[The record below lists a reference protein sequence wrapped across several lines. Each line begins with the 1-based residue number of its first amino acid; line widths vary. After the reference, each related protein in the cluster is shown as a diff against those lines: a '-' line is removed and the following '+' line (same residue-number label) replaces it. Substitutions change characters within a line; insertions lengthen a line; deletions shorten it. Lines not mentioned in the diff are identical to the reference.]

1 MIAPSISII
10 VPCYNCINTI
20 ERCVNS
26 LLSSQNVS
34 YEIILADDGSTDGTA
49 AICKRFESSYPQ
61 VIYLPLSHKGVA
73 AARNAGLTV
82 AKGNY
87 IGFTDSDDYVEPNMF
102 SNLLS
107 SIVSSGSV
115 ISVCGF
121 FRESGDRK
129 ETISYT
135 DSHSVSFTEFR
146 SALFTD
152 EKTEGFLC
160 NKLFRANLIKNLPFH
175 EDLSVCEDLCFIS
188 DITPPS
194 DATVS
199 YCPGAF
205 YHYIQSD
212 VSSTRGGSMFENG
225 YFRYAPA
232 FRYLKETAESNS
244 IKRVVL
250 QKYYHILRHTMRE
263 ILKNGLGSR
272 GHSQTDIKELKL
284 IQKELRH
291 SIANIFPALES
302 INEKRSLLKA
312 AFYPLSALIQEYD
325 IKHGIRR
332 RL

>member
-1 MIAPSISII
+1 
-10 VPCYNCINTI
+10 
-20 ERCVNS
+20 
-26 LLSSQNVS
+26 
-34 YEIILADDGSTDGTA
+34 
-49 AICKRFESSYPQ
+49 
-61 VIYLPLSHKGVA
+61 
-73 AARNAGLTV
+73 
-82 AKGNY
+82 
-87 IGFTDSDDYVEPNMF
+87 
-102 SNLLS
+102 
-107 SIVSSGSV
+107 
-115 ISVCGF
+115 
-121 FRESGDRK
+121 
-129 ETISYT
+129 
-135 DSHSVSFTEFR
+135 
-146 SALFTD
+146 
-152 EKTEGFLC
+152 
-160 NKLFRANLIKNLPFH
+160 
-175 EDLSVCEDLCFIS
+175 
-188 DITPPS
+188 
-194 DATVS
+194 
-199 YCPGAF
+199 
-205 YHYIQSD
+205 
-212 VSSTRGGSMFENG
+212 MFENG